1 MAQFC
6 IDIADE
12 DVERVITALCETY
25 GRPAMVDNPD
35 YDPSEPEDP
44 DSNPREIPNPE
55 TPNEFANRIVRKF
68 ISEVTVIRHDVF
80 TLTCDPLD
88 CYTLLEGSNLPAEML
103 IAQIIYTES
112 AL

>member
-35 YDPSEPEDP
+35 YDPSEEDGP
-44 DSNPREIPNPE
+44 DNPRQIPNPE
-55 TPNEFANRIVRKF
+55 TPNEFANRMVRAF
-68 ISEVTVIRHDVF
+68 ISEVTVAYALKKEKED
-80 TLTCDPLD
+80 
-88 CYTLLEGSNLPAEML
+88 LPSPTPPNIGPA
-103 IAQIIYTES
+103 A
-112 AL
+112 

>member
-35 YDPSEPEDP
+35 YDPSEGDGP
-44 DSNPREIPNPE
+44 DNPRQIPNPE

-68 ISEVTVIRHDVF
+68 ISEVTVAEAIRREKQNVPEP
-80 TLTCDPLD
+80 TPPNI
-88 CYTLLEGSNLPAEML
+88 GPA
-103 IAQIIYTES
+103 A
-112 AL
+112 

>member
-35 YDPSEPEDP
+35 YDPSEEDGP
-44 DSNPREIPNPE
+44 DNPSQLPNPE
-55 TPNEFANRIVRKF
+55 SPYEFANRMVRAF
-68 ISEVTVIRHDVF
+68 ISEVTVAYAVKKEKEH
-80 TLTCDPLD
+80 
-88 CYTLLEGSNLPAEML
+88 LPSPTPPNIGPA
-103 IAQIIYTES
+103 A
-112 AL
+112 

>member
-25 GRPAMVDNPD
+25 GRPAMVENPD
-35 YDPSEPEDP
+35 YDPSEEEGP
-44 DSNPREIPNPE
+44 DNPREIPNPE

-68 ISEVTVIRHDVF
+68 ISEVTVAEAIRREKQNVPVP
-80 TLTCDPLD
+80 TPPNI
-88 CYTLLEGSNLPAEML
+88 GPA
-103 IAQIIYTES
+103 A
-112 AL
+112 

>member
-35 YDPSEPEDP
+35 YDPSEEDGP
-44 DSNPREIPNPE
+44 DNPREIPNPE
-55 TPNEFANRIVRKF
+55 TPNEFANRKTRDF
-68 ISEVTVIRHDVF
+68 LMEVTVSHELKNERN
-80 TLTCDPLD
+80 
-88 CYTLLEGSNLPAEML
+88 NLPQPTPPNITDPAE
-103 IAQIIYTES
+103 
-112 AL
+112 

>member
-35 YDPSEPEDP
+35 YDPSEEDGP
-44 DSNPREIPNPE
+44 DNPRQIPNPE
-55 TPNEFANRIVRKF
+55 TPNEFANRMVRAF
-68 ISEVTVIRHDVF
+68 ISEVTVAYAVKKEKEH
-80 TLTCDPLD
+80 
-88 CYTLLEGSNLPAEML
+88 LPSPTPPNICPA
-103 IAQIIYTES
+103 A
-112 AL
+112 

>member
-12 DVERVITALCETY
+12 DVERVITALCDTY

-35 YDPSEPEDP
+35 YDPSEEDGP
-44 DSNPREIPNPE
+44 DNPRQIPNPE

-68 ISEVTVIRHDVF
+68 ISEVTVAEAIRREKQNVPEP
-80 TLTCDPLD
+80 TPPNI
-88 CYTLLEGSNLPAEML
+88 GPA
-103 IAQIIYTES
+103 A
-112 AL
+112 

>member
-55 TPNEFANRIVRKF
+55 TPNEFANRMVRAF
-68 ISEVTVIRHDVF
+68 ISEVTVAYALKKEKED
-80 TLTCDPLD
+80 
-88 CYTLLEGSNLPAEML
+88 LPSPTPPNIGPA
-103 IAQIIYTES
+103 A
-112 AL
+112 

>member
-12 DVERVITALCETY
+12 DVERVITALCDTY

-35 YDPSEPEDP
+35 YDPSEEDGP
-44 DSNPREIPNPE
+44 DNPRQIPNPE

-68 ISEVTVIRHDVF
+68 ISEDTVAEAIRREKQNVPEP
-80 TLTCDPLD
+80 TPPNI
-88 CYTLLEGSNLPAEML
+88 GPA
-103 IAQIIYTES
+103 A
-112 AL
+112 